1 MESLVLRIPP
11 QTIYVTVTSH
21 MKKETMTIN
30 KLFDLLDDWRN
41 LPAYQLERRAD
52 IFFAIHLDKIIE
64 KLLGTKIDLIIPEF
78 PVRIG
83 EISKKYP
90 ESNRSFKIDYLTY
103 SKNENKVYLI
113 ELKTDQRSLNKK
125 QDSYLRNSVDIKVKG
140 LVSGLLKIY
149 KVTKQ
154 KVKYN
159 NLLDKI
165 EKIGWI
171 ERDKKTIKHLD
182 IEIEPSV
189 IYIQPL
195 NIENKESVISFDD
208 IIKALSDSN
217 DFLTKRFIESLEKWK
232 SDTNKK

>member
-1 MESLVLRIPP
+1 
-11 QTIYVTVTSH
+11 
-21 MKKETMTIN
+21 MTIN
-30 KLFDLLDDWRN
+30 RLFDLLDDWRN

-64 KLLGTKIDLIIPEF
+64 KVIKVKIDFIIPEF
-78 PVRIG
+78 SVRVG
-83 EISKKYP
+83 EISATHP
-90 ESNRSFKIDYLTY
+90 ELNKSFKIDYLTY

-113 ELKTDQRSLNKK
+113 ELKTDQRSRREK
-125 QDSYLRNSVDIKVKG
+125 QDWYLESASKIKVKG

-149 KVTKQ
+149 SATNH

-171 ERDKKTIKHLD
+171 ERDKEIIKNLD
-182 IEIEPSV
+182 IETEPTI

-195 NIENKESVISFDD
+195 NKENKKSIISFDD

-217 DFLTKRFIESLEKWK
+217 DLLTKRFIKSLEKWK
-232 SDTNKK
+232 SDSNKE